1 MNYYTAQGIK
11 NLIPPQI
18 APPVLQMQTANNLIE
33 TVCRFYGLNVEDIKR
48 KDRRLQIIK
57 CKHICIYLITQKV
70 TGLSLKMIAE
80 LFGGMDHTSIIHARQ
95 KVSGQ
100 LSSKFD
106 NEFKTDVKTLLQ
118 II

>member
-1 MNYYTAQGIK
+1 MNYLAAPGIK
-11 NLIPPQI
+11 NLIHPQI
-18 APPVLQMQTANNLIE
+18 APPVMQRQTATNIIE
-33 TVCRFYGLNVEDIKR
+33 TVCRFYGLGVDEIKK

-70 TGLSLKMIAE
+70 TGLSLNNIAD
-80 LFGGMDHTSIIHARQ
+80 LLGGMDHTTVIHARQ
-95 KVSGQ
+95 KVAGQ